1 MTILK
6 KLFSVFP
13 KHQHKHAAD
22 SLRALDDAVPIIE
35 FTPDGIILRANALF
49 LSKMGYD
56 AKEIVGRHHSMF
68 CPPPMVNSAEY
79 RQFWLRLASGKSFS
93 GKYLRLGKDSHPVW
107 LEASY
112 VPVKDKHGRVI
123 KVIKLAA
130 DISERISEAQQQDA
144 LVQAISRS
152 MAVIAFNKAGEVLEV
167 NENFLKATGY
177 KADEVLGRHHRMFC
191 SEELRNSQEY
201 QQFWQRLNQGEFFSG
216 QYPRLNRNGE
226 TIWLRATYN
235 PVFDAEGRMYKIV
248 KFASDV
254 TEQVLQNQQE
264 NDAAQHA
271 WKMAQQTRESSV
283 TGADVIEDSVRT
295 MAEIAKEMNS
305 VSADVFGLNG
315 QSDRIAD
322 MVHTIRNIA
331 EQTRFIALNA
341 AIEAARAGTSGRSF
355 AIVAAEVRTLAA
367 RINEATEE
375 IGRVVSSNNQLAKK
389 VLEDI
394 ENNLKNTARGVN
406 LMRQAGE
413 VIASIQSNSA
423 RAEEAVRNVSRS
435 ASPRFA

>member
-1 MTILK
+1 
-6 KLFSVFP
+6 
-13 KHQHKHAAD
+13 
-22 SLRALDDAVPIIE
+22 
-35 FTPDGIILRANALF
+35 
-49 LSKMGYD
+49 MGYEI
-56 AKEIVGRHHSMF
+56 KEIVGRHHSMF
-68 CPPPMVNSAEY
+68 CSPSLVNSAEY

-93 GKYLRLGKDSHPVW
+93 GKYLRLGKDNHPVW

-112 VPVKDKHGRVI
+112 VPVKDRQGRVI

-144 LVQAISRS
+144 MVQAISRS

-177 KADEVLGRHHRMFC
+177 KADEILGRHHRMFC

-216 QYPRLNRNGE
+216 QYPRLNRQGK

-235 PVFDAEGRMYKIV
+235 PVFDTEGRLYKIV
-248 KFASDV
+248 KFATDV

-264 NDAAQHA
+264 NEAAQHA
-271 WKMAQQTRESSV
+271 WKMAQQTRESSESSV

-295 MAEIAKEMNS
+295 MADIANEMNS

-322 MVHTIRNIA
+322 MVHSIRNIA

-413 VIASIQSNSA
+413 VIASIQSNSE
-423 RAEEAVRNVSRS
+423 RVEEAVRNVSRS
-435 ASPRFA
+435 STPHPV

>member
-1 MTILK
+1 
-6 KLFSVFP
+6 
-13 KHQHKHAAD
+13 
-22 SLRALDDAVPIIE
+22 
-35 FTPDGIILRANALF
+35 
-49 LSKMGYD
+49 
-56 AKEIVGRHHSMF
+56 
-68 CPPPMVNSAEY
+68 
-79 RQFWLRLASGKSFS
+79 
-93 GKYLRLGKDSHPVW
+93 
-107 LEASY
+107 
-112 VPVKDKHGRVI
+112 
-123 KVIKLAA
+123 
-130 DISERISEAQQQDA
+130 
-144 LVQAISRS
+144 
-152 MAVIAFNKAGEVLEV
+152 
-167 NENFLKATGY
+167 
-177 KADEVLGRHHRMFC
+177 
-191 SEELRNSQEY
+191 
-201 QQFWQRLNQGEFFSG
+201 
-216 QYPRLNRNGE
+216 
-226 TIWLRATYN
+226 
-235 PVFDAEGRMYKIV
+235 MYKIV

-264 NDAAQHA
+264 NEAAQHA

-435 ASPRFA
+435 ASPRVA